1 MFLLKPL
8 LSRLADGPGRLS
20 PAQLCGH
27 ILYEEEEEAAAVA
40 GGSIRE
46 AARKRLQGEETQAVC
61 VNEAAKDW
69 GSRQPGRRRD
79 LICLKGSSD
88 SYAI

>member
-27 ILYEEEEEAAAVA
+27 ILYEEEEEEEEAAAAAAA

-46 AARKRLQGEETQAVC
+46 AARKRL
-61 VNEAAKDW
+61 
-69 GSRQPGRRRD
+69 
-79 LICLKGSSD
+79 
-88 SYAI
+88 